1 MNLTR
6 TAYGTWSGGRFMHYG
21 EQLSEEHYMQL
32 MRDSFAKGVR
42 TFVTADVYGVG
53 RADALL
59 GEALKGIPR
68 EEYCLVGIVGHDIY
82 EGIRQ
87 GSTRL
92 PALHRS
98 HAARA
103 GEVLRLPQNGDGEEP
118 GALPD
123 LEVRPSHAPQPGQH
137 QLHERKGVGR
147 LHQNSRK
154 QKV

>member
-21 EQLSEEHYMQL
+21 EQLSEEHYKQL
-32 MRDSFAKGVR
+32 MRDSFEKGVR

-53 RADALL
+53 RADSLL

-87 GSTRL
+87 GSKGSPRFTDPTLRGRQSRRES
-92 PALHRS
+92 RS
-98 HAARA
+98 MSRHTHSGRDRQRAATA
-103 GEVLRLPQNGDGEEP
+103 
-118 GALPD
+118 
-123 LEVRPSHAPQPGQH
+123 RP
-137 QLHERKGVGR
+137 RT
-147 LHQNSRK
+147 
-154 QKV
+154 

>member
-21 EQLSEEHYMQL
+21 EQLSEEHYIQL
-32 MRDSFAKGVR
+32 MRDAFHKGVR

-68 EEYCLVGIVGHDIY
+68 EEYCLVGIIGHDIY

-87 GSTRL
+87 GSRGYPRFTD
-92 PALHRS
+92 PS
-98 HAARA
+98 
-103 GEVLRLPQNGDGEEP
+103 LR
-118 GALPD
+118 
-123 LEVRPSHAPQPGQH
+123 GQT
-137 QLHERKGVGR
+137 
-147 LHQNSRK
+147 SITTT
-154 QKV
+154 